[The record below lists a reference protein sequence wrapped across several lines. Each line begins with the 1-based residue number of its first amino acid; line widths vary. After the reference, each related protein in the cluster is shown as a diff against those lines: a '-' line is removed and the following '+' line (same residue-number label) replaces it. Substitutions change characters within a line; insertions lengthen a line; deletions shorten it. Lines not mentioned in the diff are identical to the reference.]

1 MSGIEVEVE
10 GTVAAGYEG
19 VREEFAAALADP
31 DEGPD
36 HSAQLAVYVRGE
48 LVVDLWGGPGIGAD
62 SLTPVYSVTKGA
74 VYLVVALL
82 VQDGVLELDREVAS
96 YWPEFGAHGKDRL
109 TLREL
114 LAHRAGVVGADT
126 GFTAE
131 ELADDR
137 AIAARLAGQRPYWRP
152 GTAVG
157 YHAFVVGALA
167 DEVVRRVTGRSVRE
181 IYEERVRAPY
191 GLDFFVGLPDAEAHR
206 VLDTLPMTPTAAQQA
221 EIDADPFGAHSL
233 GGIAFNLNAE
243 KPTDLVEAGNSYAL
257 RANGQLSAGGV
268 GSARGIAGMYR
279 AVLGDGVERGGAAVG
294 ADAGRVRADPVRRGR
309 PGRGAREPVG
319 VRGGVPGDV
328 RGQVPG
334 AGAGVDR
341 AQRGGGGGGVRRSPA
356 ADRVRVQPEAGG
368 VSGRGGGGER
378 AVGEGGGEGGFR
390 VGGGRE
396 ASLRGPGGFS
406 PRPGGLSPGPGAL
419 RGRLCAGSRGRP
431 AGACRGP
438 GA

>member
-1 MSGIEVEVE
+1 MSGIEVE

-36 HSAQLAVYVRGE
+36 HSAQLAVHVRGE

-126 GFTAE
+126 GFTAR

-167 DEVVRRVTGRSVRE
+167 DEVVRRVTGRSVQE

-221 EIDADPFGAHSL
+221 EIDADPVGAHSL

-279 AVLGDGVERGGAAVG
+279 AILGDGVERGALLSERTLAEFGQIQSDGVDLVGGPASRSVFAVGFQAMSEDKYPVLGQGSIGHSGAAG
-294 ADAGRVRADPVRRGR
+294 AVAFADPRQRIAYGYNRRRVAYPGGAGPENVRLVRAVVR
-309 PGRGAREPVG
+309 
-319 VRGGVPGDV
+319 
-328 RGQVPG
+328 
-334 AGAGVDR
+334 
-341 AQRGGGGGGVRRSPA
+341 A
-356 ADRVRVQPEAGG
+356 ASA
-368 VSGRGGGGER
+368 
-378 AVGEGGGEGGFR
+378 
-390 VGGGRE
+390 
-396 ASLRGPGGFS
+396 
-406 PRPGGLSPGPGAL
+406 
-419 RGRLCAGSRGRP
+419 
-431 AGACRGP
+431 
-438 GA
+438 